1 MLSFLYI
8 KHSLKSML
16 ARQLKM
22 QTKHNGK
29 EVHRRINSGGH
40 QAYEELQNCIYNGN
54 IHDKKTK
61 TFFLTLHVGKS

>member
-40 QAYEELQNCIYNGN
+40 QAYEQL
-54 IHDKKTK
+54 
-61 TFFLTLHVGKS
+61 